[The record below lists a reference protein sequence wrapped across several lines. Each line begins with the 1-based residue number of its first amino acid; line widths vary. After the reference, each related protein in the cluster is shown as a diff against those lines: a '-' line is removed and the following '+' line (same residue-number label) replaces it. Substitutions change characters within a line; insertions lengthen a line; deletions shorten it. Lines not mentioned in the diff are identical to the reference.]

1 MIVLHTHV
9 LRVVKQKRRK
19 GIKELW
25 FAKVY
30 AYVIKHLSQTA
41 AKVVMLLDRNGVRYV
56 RYF

>member
-1 MIVLHTHV
+1 MSCETKKEERNK
-9 LRVVKQKRRK
+9 RV
-19 GIKELW
+19 W

>member
-1 MIVLHTHV
+1 MSCETKKEERI
-9 LRVVKQKRRK
+9 RK
-19 GIKELW
+19 LW

-41 AKVVMLLDRNGVRYV
+41 AKVVMLLDRNAVRYV